1 MNRESKV
8 GMLLAVAGVILVL
21 GVFLVGD
28 QEGVWK
34 SKYELKIYYTN
45 VFGLLPGAPVRL
57 AGLRVGSVKAIQF
70 PEAEPGK
77 LEVIISIDNS
87 VKSRIRS
94 DSRALI
100 GSAGLLGDKTIEITV
115 GSPDSLILENGD
127 VLQAG
132 KVTSIEAIISEGGDL
147 VENIRQASQSFK
159 QIMDKIN
166 RGEGSLG
173 LLVNDPN
180 VYFDLDKLLVVTEK
194 LSKELE
200 TGSGSFAR
208 FVKDSTFYV
217 ELTGFLSTT
226 KDLIDTLSSGQG
238 TIPRLLKDPEPYENL
253 ESIISDWEQI
263 TADIRS
269 GKSTAGK
276 LLTQDSLYIQLNRTL
291 DRTEALLR
299 DLRENP
305 GRYVKFSIF

>member
-8 GMLLAVAGVILVL
+8 GLLLAVAGVILVF
-21 GVFLVGD
+21 GIFLVGD

-34 SKYELKIYYTN
+34 SKYELKIYYSN
-45 VFGLLPGAPVRL
+45 VYGLLPGAPVRL
-57 AGLRVGSVKAIQF
+57 AGLRVGSVKDIEF

-77 LEVIISIDNS
+77 LEVVISIDKS

-100 GSAGLLGDKTIEITV
+100 GSLGLLGDKTIEITV
-115 GSPDSLILENGD
+115 GSPDSVMLEDGG

-147 VENIRQASQSFK
+147 VENIREASKSFK

-173 LLVNDPN
+173 LFVNDPSI
-180 VYFDLDKLLVVTEK
+180 YFDLDKLLVITEK
-194 LSKELE
+194 LSRELE
-200 TGSGSFAR
+200 TGTGSFAK

-226 KDLIDTLSSGQG
+226 KDLIDTLSAGQG
-238 TIPRLLKDPEPYENL
+238 TIPRLLNDPEPYQNL
-253 ESIISDWEQI
+253 ESIIGDWEKI
-263 TADIRS
+263 TAEIRS
-269 GKSTAGK
+269 GKGTAGK

-291 DRTEALLR
+291 DRTEALLE
-299 DLRENP
+299 DLREHP

>member
-34 SKYELKIYYTN
+34 SKYELKIFYSN
-45 VFGLLPGAPVRL
+45 VYGLLPGAPVRL
-57 AGLRVGSVKAIQF
+57 AGLRVGSVKNIEF

-77 LEVIISIDNS
+77 LEVIISVDKT
-87 VKSRIRS
+87 VKSKIRS

-100 GSAGLLGDKTIEITV
+100 GSLGLLGDKTIEITV
-115 GSPDSLILENGD
+115 GSPDSSILEDGH
-127 VLQAG
+127 VLRAG
-132 KVTSIEAIISEGGDL
+132 NVTSIEAIISQGGDL
-147 VENIRQASQSFK
+147 VQNIKEASQSFK

-173 LLVNDPN
+173 LFVNDPN
-180 VYFDLDKLLVVTEK
+180 VYFDLDKLLVITEK
-194 LSKELE
+194 LSRELE
-200 TGSGSFAR
+200 TGHGSFSK

-226 KDLIDTLSSGQG
+226 KSLIDTLSSGQG

-263 TADIRS
+263 TTQIRS
-269 GKSTAGK
+269 GQSTAGK
-276 LLTQDSLYIQLNRTL
+276 LLTQDSLYLQLNRTL
-291 DRTEALLR
+291 DRTEALLK